1 MQSDSLNI
9 DERRGLAVSS
19 ITALLLLLFSIWYSI
34 DLDQGMRPSFIE
46 VEFGEFQS
54 GQLSEFSEQQN
65 EQVATRQN
73 PSKTPTEE
81 PVEDAPEPENTPETS
96 ALENT
101 KPVDLPDEIEEII
114 EQAVQTPD
122 TEILDPSQNASEVA
136 EEEIEIPTQSQ
147 MDEDQSDGAEE
158 SGDSDGNRGATDS
171 DQGSGTDTDET
182 APYELKWEG
191 DIERAPMVQP
201 LPTNVANAEAV
212 ITVRF
217 EVRPNGTV
225 GRIIPLRKMN
235 AELETE
241 VLRTLRSWR
250 FRVYLV
256 VYLSKRSGE
265 PLPFDSYLVS
275 SISSTRK
282 YTIIQ

>member
-9 DERRGLAVSS
+9 DERRGLAVST
-19 ITALLLLLFSIWYSI
+19 ITALLLLLFSILYSI
-34 DLDQGMRPSFIE
+34 DMDEGMRPSFIE
-46 VEFGEFQS
+46 VEFGEFQT

-73 PSKTPTEE
+73 LSETPTEE
-81 PVEDAPEPENTPETS
+81 PVEDTPEPESTPETP

-101 KPVDLPDEIEEII
+101 KPVDLPDEIEEVI
-114 EQAVQTPD
+114 EEAVQTPE
-122 TEILDPSQNASEVA
+122 TEVLDPSQNASEVA
-136 EEEIEIPTQSQ
+136 EEEIEIPPQAQ
-147 MDEDQSDGAEE
+147 MDEDQSEGAEE
-158 SGDSDGNRGATDS
+158 SGDPDGNRGATDS
-171 DQGSGTDTDET
+171 DQGTGTDSDET
-182 APYELKWEG
+182 APYELQWEG
-191 DIERAPMVQP
+191 DIERAPMAQP

-212 ITVRF
+212 ITVSF

-250 FRVYLV
+250 FSRLP
-256 VYLSKRSGE
+256 SGV
-265 PLPFDSYLVS
+265 PQQPQWG
-275 SISSTRK
+275 
-282 YTIIQ
+282 TITFRFVFS

>member
-1 MQSDSLNI
+1 MQSNTLNI

-19 ITALLLLLFSIWYSI
+19 ITALLLLLFSILYSI
-34 DLDQGMRPSFIE
+34 DMDEGMRPSFIE
-46 VEFGEFQS
+46 VEFGEFQA

-73 PSKTPTEE
+73 PSETPSEE
-81 PVEDAPEPENTPETS
+81 PVEDAPEPESTPETP

-101 KPVDLPDEIEEII
+101 KPVDLPDEIEEVI
-114 EQAVQTPD
+114 EEA
-122 TEILDPSQNASEVA
+122 A
-136 EEEIEIPTQSQ
+136 Q
-147 MDEDQSDGAEE
+147 MDEDQSEGAEE
-158 SGDSDGNRGATDS
+158 SGDPDGNRGATDS
-171 DQGSGTDTDET
+171 DQGTGTDSDET
-182 APYELKWEG
+182 APYELQWEG
-191 DIERAPMVQP
+191 DIERAPMAQP

-250 FRVYLV
+250 FSRLP
-256 VYLSKRSGE
+256 SGV
-265 PLPFDSYLVS
+265 PQQPQWG
-275 SISSTRK
+275 
-282 YTIIQ
+282 TITFRFVFS

>member
-19 ITALLLLLFSIWYSI
+19 ITALLLLLFSILYSI
-34 DLDQGMRPSFIE
+34 DMDEGMRPSFIE
-46 VEFGEFQS
+46 VEFGEFQA

-73 PSKTPTEE
+73 PSETPTEE
-81 PVEDAPEPENTPETS
+81 LVEDAPDPESTPETP

-101 KPVDLPDEIEEII
+101 KLVDLPDEIEEVI
-114 EQAVQTPD
+114 EEAVQTPE
-122 TEILDPSQNASEVA
+122 TEVLDPSQNASEVA
-136 EEEIEIPTQSQ
+136 VEEIEISSQAQ
-147 MDEDQSDGAEE
+147 MDEDQSEGAEE
-158 SGDSDGNRGATDS
+158 SGDPDGSRGATDS
-171 DQGSGTDTDET
+171 DQSTGTDSDEM
-182 APYELKWEG
+182 APYELQWEG
-191 DIERAPMVQP
+191 EDIERAPMAQP
-201 LPTNVANAEAV
+201 LPTNVANAQAV
-212 ITVRF
+212 IKVRF

-250 FRVYLV
+250 FSRLP
-256 VYLSKRSGE
+256 SGV
-265 PLPFDSYLVS
+265 PQQPQWG
-275 SISSTRK
+275 
-282 YTIIQ
+282 TITFRFVFS